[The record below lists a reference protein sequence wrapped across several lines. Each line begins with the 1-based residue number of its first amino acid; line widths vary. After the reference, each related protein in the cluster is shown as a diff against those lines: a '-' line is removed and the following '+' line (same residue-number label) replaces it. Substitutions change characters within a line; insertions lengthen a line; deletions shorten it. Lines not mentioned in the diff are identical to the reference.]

1 MATLRP
7 CVQKLRSDG
16 FYPVYIRV
24 THERKIGYIKTDKM
38 VSKKDVSKSKEIR
51 DNFVLNYCTSLIER
65 YNQVLNRFD
74 ISNWSLKE
82 VIECI
87 QNEEADVCFSEYAK
101 LHISRMKNRGQ
112 ERNAK
117 NYQMSVNSLELYL
130 GTTRVMFSSL
140 TSTVV
145 NNWIESL
152 SKTKRAKE
160 MYPVCIRQI
169 FKAAV
174 KEYND
179 YDMGKIRIKTN
190 PWLKVDIPQA
200 DRTEKKAISPEA
212 CREFFGSPLP
222 DSKMA
227 EPLSEFG
234 RDIAMLVLCL
244 AGINTVDLYNL
255 KKEDYKNGVIG
266 YCRAKTRN
274 SRRDNAYIEMRVEP
288 ILFPLFEKYKADK
301 NDPYLFRFRK
311 RYSTS
316 DSFNANVNNGIKQV
330 CKSMGMKEDS
340 YYSAYTFRHTWGT
353 VAQNDCEATIADV
366 GFAMNHSHGHT
377 VTRGYIK
384 IDFTPAWELNKK
396 VIDFI
401 FYSQKKSKQGI
412 AKGVEE
418 PKDKLFRLSPK
429 KMIYGAA
436 YYKGE
441 TLAQINDTGF
451 SKVDDVIKELVKQ
464 LPDTI
469 PNRASVQFLIRNM
482 DTGKETAYVH
492 TKGKGF

>member
-24 THERKIGYIKTDKM
+24 THDRKIGYIKTDKM
-38 VSKKDVSKSKEIR
+38 VSKKDVSKTKEIR
-51 DNFVLNYCTSLIER
+51 DNYVLMYCTSLIQQ
-65 YNQVLNRFD
+65 YNQILNRFD

-82 VIECI
+82 IIECI
-87 QNEEADVCFSEYAK
+87 QTEEADVCFSDYAK
-101 LHISRMKNRGQ
+101 LHISRMQNQGQ
-112 ERNAK
+112 ERNAR
-117 NYQMSVNSLELYL
+117 NYQMAVNSLELYL
-130 GTTRVMFSSL
+130 GTNKVMFSSL

-145 NNWIESL
+145 TKWIESL
-152 SKTKRAKE
+152 AKTKRAKE

-179 YDMGKIRIKTN
+179 YDIDKIRIRTN
-190 PWLKVDIPQA
+190 PWMKVVIPQA

-212 CREFFGSPLP
+212 CREFFGAPLP
-222 DSKMA
+222 ETKMM

-234 RDIAMLVLCL
+234 RDIAMMVLCL
-244 AGINTVDLYNL
+244 AGMNTVDIYNL

-288 ILFPLFEKYKADK
+288 ILLPLFEKYKADD
-301 NDPYLFRFRK
+301 NDPYLFRFHK
-311 RYSTS
+311 RFSTS
-316 DSFNANVNNGIKQV
+316 DSFNANVNTGIKQV
-330 CKSMGMKEDS
+330 CKSMGMQKED

-353 VAQNDCEATIADV
+353 VAQNDCEASIADV

-377 VTRGYIK
+377 ITRGYIK
-384 IDFTPAWELNKK
+384 IDFTPAWELNRK

-401 FYSQKKSKQGI
+401 FYSKKKSKQGL
-412 AKGVEE
+412 AKGVDE

-429 KMIYGAA
+429 KMVYGAA
-436 YYKGE
+436 YYKGD
-441 TLAQINDTGF
+441 TLAEVCDTGF
-451 SKVDDVIKELVKQ
+451 GTVEAVIKVLVSQ
-464 LPDTI
+464 LPETI
-469 PNRASVQFLIRNM
+469 PNRATVQFVIKNM
-482 DTGKETAYVH
+482 DTGKEMAYFH